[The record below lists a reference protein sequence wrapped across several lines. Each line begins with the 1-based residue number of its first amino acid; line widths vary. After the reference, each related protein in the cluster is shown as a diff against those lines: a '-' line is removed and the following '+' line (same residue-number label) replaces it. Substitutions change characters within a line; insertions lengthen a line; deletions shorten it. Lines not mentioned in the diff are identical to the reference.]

1 MAELNSI
8 NPSNSTTSKQR
19 VKDSNDLLSSVR
31 GLVPSSEITLTL
43 IPLAF
48 TRSPEGY
55 TYLAKGKDGYIN
67 LFSLSKLP
75 KDTPLRVIGSLVK
88 QSKGLIF
95 RVENWANVKGDIM
108 NYLYPEMKVMD
119 DQIQKMVEH
128 IRNIKNE
135 RIVVKHHNDAD
146 GISSAL
152 IFYRMFKALG
162 ANPVFIQNN
171 TAVYYPEDAIRDLM
185 SFSGYH
191 FIFLDFGNN
200 VESQKGID
208 ILVKEIPSLSIVDH
222 HLSDRTPGKELVVTP
237 VWNGLGG
244 EYTAGLVAYEI
255 ARRVVDA
262 DYDELYKVSLFGDK
276 SSLPFENSPIIE
288 KTALAFDYLATVN
301 RKGIKF
307 IDDVAHDP
315 DMINSLYQIALDRID
330 ELVEVGLKAV
340 KEKTLGEWKIYLL
353 NLDHVMGDSDSL
365 FPPKGKVTG
374 AVHDRLSQNH
384 SKVITIGYTDNSLM
398 FRATKEVQVEGFN
411 ANSII
416 QKLKTQF
423 GSVILSGGGHPG
435 AAAMRFRKGFK
446 TVLVNAI
453 IEEMR
458 G

>member
-1 MAELNSI
+1 MGERNSI
-8 NPSNSTTSKQR
+8 NPNKSTTPKQEGDPNNILSP
-19 VKDSNDLLSSVR
+19 VK
-31 GLVPSSEITLTL
+31 GLAPSPETTLTL

-48 TRSPEGY
+48 TRSAVGY
-55 TYLAKGKDGYIN
+55 TYLAKGRDGYIN
-67 LFSLSKLP
+67 LFSSSKLP
-75 KDTPLRVIGSLVK
+75 KDVPLKITGSIVK
-88 QSKGLIF
+88 QSGGLTLK
-95 RVENWANVKGDIM
+95 VEEWNNLEGDVM
-108 NYLYPEMKVMD
+108 DYLYPEMNVMD
-119 DQIQKMVEH
+119 DQIQRMVDH
-128 IRNIKNE
+128 IHKIKND

-208 ILVKEIPSLSIVDH
+208 ILTKEVPSLAIVDH
-222 HLSDRTPGKELVVTP
+222 HLSERTPGQELVVTP
-237 VWNGLGG
+237 VWKGLGG

-262 DYDELYKVSLFGDK
+262 DYDDLYKVSLFGDK
-276 SSLPFENSPIIE
+276 SSLSFDKSPLIE
-288 KTALAFDYLATVN
+288 KTTLAFDYLATVN

-307 IDDVAHDP
+307 IDDVARDP
-315 DMINSLYQIALDRID
+315 EMINSLYQIALDRID
-330 ELVEVGLKAV
+330 ELVEVGLKSV
-340 KEKTLGEWKIYLL
+340 KEKSIGDWKVYLL
-353 NLDHVMGDSDSL
+353 NLDNVMGDTDSL

-374 AVHDRLSQNH
+374 AVHDRLSQNQ

-398 FRATKEVQVEGFN
+398 FRATKDVQGEGFN
-411 ANSII
+411 ANAII

-446 TVLVNAI
+446 TILVNAI

-458 G
+458 K